1 MRDRSAIA
9 LSSRESRSI
18 FIAAALLVIF
28 RSAVFVFWPQSHFDS
43 DQAIFGL
50 MAKHIAQ
57 GRAFP
62 VFMYGQTYILA
73 VQAWLAAPFFI
84 IAGASVAALK
94 LPLLIINVAIA
105 VLLIRLFTR
114 EVGLTPAL
122 GLLAALFFVLPA
134 PGTASKLVEASGGNV
149 EPFLYLVLIWLTR
162 NRPNWCGLILGVG
175 FLHREF
181 TVYGLAAL
189 LTVEA
194 AHGVL
199 FTREGIVRRLRMFR
213 TTAEVWL
220 LVTWL
225 KQYSSAAG
233 PGTTLADLYRAA
245 PPDNLRELLNRICID
260 PATMIS
266 GLRTGLSTHLPQL
279 FGMTRQPLADYGID
293 SSVQQ
298 GLPWGGLLLFAIVG
312 IAVVR
317 IVMTIIGE
325 RRWRPEY
332 DPCAYLVLAGTFSFA
347 AYTLLRCGVIGVM
360 RYELLSLLGA
370 TGLAAWYL
378 RVERARAVATV
389 WIALTIA
396 WATAGGIGH
405 ARLWAEYLSHP
416 PVGAKRLI
424 IRHLDIRGI
433 HYAYADYWLAY
444 YISFL
449 TNERIIVHSTDLSR
463 IAEYGRIVDAHRDEA
478 LRILRAPCADGHEVI
493 TGVYFCSP

>member
-1 MRDRSAIA
+1 MRDRRAIA
-9 LSSRESRSI
+9 LSSRESQI
-18 FIAAALLVIF
+18 ILIAAALLVIF
-28 RSAVFVFWPQSHFDS
+28 RSAVFVFWPQSYFDS

-50 MAKHIAQ
+50 MAKHIAE

-73 VQAWLAAPFFI
+73 VQAWMAAPFFL

-94 LPLLIINVAIA
+94 LPLLIINVVIAI
-105 VLLIRLFTR
+105 LLIRIFTR
-114 EVGLTPAL
+114 EVGLRPAL
-122 GLLAALFFVLPA
+122 GLLAAMFFVLPA
-134 PGTASKLVEASGGNV
+134 PGTATKLVEASGGNV
-149 EPFLYLVLIWLTR
+149 EPFLYIILIWLTR
-162 NRPNWCGLILGVG
+162 NRPNWCGLIVGVG

-181 TVYGLAAL
+181 TAYGLAAL
-189 LTVEA
+189 LTIEA

-199 FTREGIVRRLRMFR
+199 FTREGIMRRLRMFR

-233 PGTTLADLYRAA
+233 PGTSLADLYRA

-266 GLRTGLSTHLPQL
+266 GLRTGISTHLPQL
-279 FGMTRQPLADYGID
+279 FGMTWQPLADSGID
-293 SSVQQ
+293 SGVQQ
-298 GLPWGGLLLFAIVG
+298 GLPWGALLLFSIVG

-317 IVMTIIGE
+317 IVMTIVGE

-332 DPCAYLVLAGTFSFA
+332 DPCAYLVLAGMFSFG
-347 AYTLLRCGVIGVM
+347 AYTLLRCGVIGIM
-360 RYELLSLLGA
+360 RYELLSLMGA

-378 RVERARAVATV
+378 HVERTRVVAAL

-396 WATAGGIGH
+396 WAAVSGVGH

-424 IRHLDIRGI
+424 IRHLETRGI
-433 HYAYADYWLAY
+433 HYAYADYWMAY

-463 IAEYGRIVDAHRDEA
+463 IAEYGRLVDAHRNEA
-478 LRILRAPCADGHEVI
+478 VRILRAPCADGREVI

>member
-1 MRDRSAIA
+1 
-9 LSSRESRSI
+9 L
-18 FIAAALLVIF
+18 
-28 RSAVFVFWPQSHFDS
+28 
-43 DQAIFGL
+43 
-50 MAKHIAQ
+50 
-57 GRAFP
+57 
-62 VFMYGQTYILA
+62 
-73 VQAWLAAPFFI
+73 

-105 VLLIRLFTR
+105 MLLVRIFTR
-114 EVGLTPAL
+114 EVGLRPAL
-122 GLLAALFFVLPA
+122 GLLAAIFFVLPA

-149 EPFLYLVLIWLTR
+149 ESFLYIALIWLTR
-162 NRPNWCGLILGVG
+162 NRPNWCGLVLGVG
-175 FLHREF
+175 FLQREF
-181 TVYGLAAL
+181 TAYGLAAL
-189 LTVEA
+189 LTLEA

-233 PGTTLADLYRAA
+233 PGTSLADLYRAA
-245 PPDNLRELLNRICID
+245 PPDNIRELWNRICID

-266 GLRTGLSTHLPQL
+266 GLRIGFSTHLPQL
-279 FGMTRQPLADYGID
+279 FGVTRQALAEYGID
-293 SSVQQ
+293 SSAQQ
-298 GLPWGGLLLFAIVG
+298 GLPWGALLLFAIIG

-317 IVMTIIGE
+317 IAMTLARE

-332 DPCAYLVLAGTFSFA
+332 DPCAYLVLAGLFSFG

-360 RYELLSLLGA
+360 RYELLSILGA

-378 RVERARAVATV
+378 RVERTRLLATL

-396 WATAGGIGH
+396 WAAVSGVGH
-405 ARLWAEYLSHP
+405 ARLWTEYLSHP

-424 IRHLDIRGI
+424 IRHLETRGV

-463 IAEYGRIVDAHRDEA
+463 IAEYGRVVDAHRNEA
-478 LRILRAPCADGHEVI
+478 VRILRSPCPGGHEVI
-493 TGVYFCSP
+493 PGVYFCSP